1 VTGVG
6 LGLVVAVCGIYLPV
20 SAAHEAARYGAV
32 GVAVAFVSWL
42 VVLGLLLVV
51 AAVVSAELP
60 ARLACRTGG

>member
-1 VTGVG
+1 MTGVG
-6 LGLVVAVCGIYLPV
+6 LGLVVAVSGIYLPV

-51 AAVVSAELP
+51 AAVVGAEL
-60 ARLACRTGG
+60 ARPDRPPDGR